1 MKTLNIF
8 TRLCT
13 ALLSIAFIAVLL
25 FYTSTYNQSVTDG
38 LNACGNVL
46 VPSLFPFLF
55 LSTFIVESDCLSIIT
70 KRLGIVS
77 RILGISKNGI
87 LALILCL
94 IGGFPVGAKTVS
106 TLYREKKISYDEA
119 KKLCYCCVGAGPG
132 FMITF
137 VGQGIFH
144 SKALGI
150 MLFFSNMAGVL
161 FILFIHRRNTP
172 DYTEINSDLPK
183 KGIGE
188 SLVTS
193 TEGAVK
199 ATLSMCGF
207 VVLFIVINNLLTLVP
222 FWNGYFA
229 SMLEITGG
237 MINYASDMRFEFVGA
252 LIGFGGICVH
262 FQIFAIVKDIRI
274 NKAYFFM
281 MRALQGIFSGITL
294 HILLRIFP
302 VAQETFGNMDSPP
315 HPAVYSTLWG
325 AGAVIILSVI
335 FLLSIKQNH
344 KNNQEVNLC
353 AE

>member
-8 TRLCT
+8 TDFCT
-13 ALLSIAFIAVLL
+13 ALLSAVFIALLL
-25 FYTSTYNQSVTDG
+25 FDTSAYKQSVTDG

-55 LSTFIVESDCLSIIT
+55 LSSFIVESDGLSAFT
-70 KRLGIVS
+70 KRLGFLC
-77 RILGISKNGI
+77 RILRISNEGI

-106 TLYREKKISYDEA
+106 TLYREKKITYEEA
-119 KKLCYCCVGAGPG
+119 KKLSYCCVGAGPG

-144 SKALGI
+144 SKELGI
-150 MLFFSNMAGVL
+150 MLFFSNMLGVL
-161 FILFIHRRNTP
+161 FTFFIQRKSTFEIRDNHSQLRRK
-172 DYTEINSDLPK
+172 S
-183 KGIGE
+183 IGE
-188 SLVTS
+188 ALVTS
-193 TEGAVK
+193 TESAVR

-207 VVLFIVINNLLTLVP
+207 VVLFIVINNLLSLVP
-222 FWNGYFA
+222 FWNGYLA

-237 MINYASDMRFEFVGA
+237 TINYAQNMRFEFVGA

-262 FQIFAIVKDIRI
+262 FQIFAIIKDIKI
-274 NKAYFFM
+274 NKAYFVM
-281 MRALQGIFSGITL
+281 MRVLQGLFSGITL

-302 VAQETFGNMDSPP
+302 VAQETFGNMESPP
-315 HPAVYSTLWG
+315 HPKVYTTLWG
-325 AGAVIILSVI
+325 GGALIILSII
-335 FLLSIKQNH
+335 FLMSIKN
-344 KNNQEVNLC
+344 KNKQEVNLC

>member
-8 TRLCT
+8 TNFCT
-13 ALLSIAFIAVLL
+13 ALLSAVFIALLL
-25 FYTSTYNQSVTDG
+25 FDTSAYKQSVTDG

-55 LSTFIVESDCLSIIT
+55 LSTFIVESDGLSVVT
-70 KRLGIVS
+70 KRLGVLC
-77 RILGISKNGI
+77 RILRISNEGI

-106 TLYREKKISYDEA
+106 TLYREKKISYEEA
-119 KKLCYCCVGAGPG
+119 KKLSYCCVGAGPG

-144 SKALGI
+144 SKELGI

-161 FILFIHRRNTP
+161 FTFFIQGKSTFESKDNHSP
-172 DYTEINSDLPK
+172 LPRK
-183 KGIGE
+183 NLGE
-188 SLVTS
+188 ALVTS

-207 VVLFIVINNLLTLVP
+207 VVLFIVINNLLSLLP

-229 SMLEITGG
+229 SLLEITSGT
-237 MINYASDMRFEFVGA
+237 INYAKDMRFEFVGA

-262 FQIFAIVKDIRI
+262 FQIFAIIKDIKI
-274 NKAYFFM
+274 NKAYFVM
-281 MRALQGIFSGITL
+281 MRALQGVFSGITL

-302 VAQETFGNMDSPP
+302 IAQETFGNMESPP
-315 HPAVYSTLWG
+315 HPRLYSTLWG
-325 AGAVIILSVI
+325 AGALIILSII
-335 FLLSIKQNH
+335 FLVSINNT
-344 KNNQEVNLC
+344 KNKQEVNLC

>member
-25 FYTSTYNQSVTDG
+25 FYTSTYKQSVTDG

-137 VGQGIFH
+137 VGQGIYC

-150 MLFFSNMAGVL
+150 MLFCSNMFGVL
-161 FILFIHRRNTP
+161 FTFFIQRKKTF
-172 DYTEINSDLPK
+172 DCTELSGSLPK
-183 KGIGE
+183 KSIGE
-188 SLVTS
+188 ALVTS

-222 FWNGYFA
+222 FWNGYLA

-237 MINYASDMRFEFVGA
+237 MINYASNMRFEFVGA

-274 NKAYFFM
+274 NKGYFFM
-281 MRALQGIFSGITL
+281 MRALQGVFSGLTL

-302 VAQETFGNMDSPP
+302 IAQETFGNMDSPP
-315 HPAVYSTLWG
+315 SGCLLNTLG
-325 AGAVIILSVI
+325 SRCSHHTFSNI
-335 FLLSIKQNH
+335 FIVNQAKSQKQSGG
-344 KNNQEVNLC
+344 
-353 AE
+353 